1 MKQFNIKTYE
11 NQIREYIKNNN
22 YSGFTIAEMV
32 SDLDI
37 DMVGMPESDEFYK
50 AEREIRL
57 LSNSIKRARNGK
69 PSYYEMTITSENEED
84 LKCIQ
89 RLINETNINPVLG
102 SHSFEI
108 DEITTRCEHGTN
120 ISLDQCEECE

>member
-22 YSGFTIAEMV
+22 YTGFTIAEMV

-57 LSNSIKRARNGK
+57 LSNSIKRGRNGK
-69 PSYYEMTITSENEED
+69 PSYYEMTITSESRGD
-84 LKCIQ
+84 LEGLWEI
-89 RLINETNINPVLG
+89 LLGIVNNIDNDKEVQ
-102 SHSFEI
+102 I

-120 ISLDQCEECE
+120 VSLDQCEECN

>member
-11 NQIREYIKNNN
+11 TQIREYIKNKN
-22 YSGFTIAEMV
+22 YRDFTIAEMV

-57 LSNSIKRARNGK
+57 LSNSIKREG
-69 PSYYEMTITSENEED
+69 I
-84 LKCIQ
+84 I
-89 RLINETNINPVLG
+89 
-102 SHSFEI
+102 
-108 DEITTRCEHGTN
+108 TRCEHNTN
-120 ISLDQCEECE
+120 ISLDQCEECN

>member
-22 YSGFTIAEMV
+22 YTGFTIAEMV

-57 LSNSIKRARNGK
+57 LSNSIKRGRNGK
-69 PSYYEMTITSENEED
+69 PSYYEMTITSENEEN

-89 RLINETNINPVLG
+89 KLISREAFSLG
-102 SHSFEI
+102 LQSFEI
-108 DEITTRCEHGTN
+108 DGITSRCEHGTN
-120 ISLDQCEECE
+120 ISLDQCEE